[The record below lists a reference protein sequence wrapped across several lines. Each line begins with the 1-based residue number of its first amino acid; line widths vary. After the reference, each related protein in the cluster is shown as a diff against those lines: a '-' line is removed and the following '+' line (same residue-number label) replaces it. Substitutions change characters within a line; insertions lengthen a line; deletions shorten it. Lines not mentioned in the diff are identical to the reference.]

1 MSSAA
6 TSPERGALRVA
17 RQIAQRV
24 YDERIPAGTK
34 LASESES
41 LAEYAVSRGTL
52 REALRFLQIHGAIEL
67 RTGPNGGQFVGNP
80 RWQDLA
86 STIALLL
93 QFANATIET
102 VVEARLHIEPG
113 MASLAA
119 RNATDEDIA
128 RMSVLLDEVERRV
141 EDYEAFYELYLQ
153 FWDALASSSRNP
165 LFGFLSPALRRI
177 TWTAG
182 IRPNQEQREGALG
195 QLRVIHAAIAR
206 HDEARA
212 RREMQRLEEGYLETM
227 RSEYPR
233 ELHRVVSWADA
244 IP

>member
-1 MSSAA
+1 MSSSAA
-6 TSPERGALRVA
+6 TSERSALRVA
-17 RQIAQRV
+17 RQIAKRV
-24 YDERIPAGTK
+24 YNERIPAGTK

-41 LAEYAVSRGTL
+41 LAEHRVSRGTL

-67 RTGPNGGQFVGNP
+67 RPGPNGGQFVGDP

-102 VVEARLHIEPG
+102 VIEARLHIEPG

-119 RNATDEDIA
+119 RNATEADIA
-128 RMSVLLDEVERRV
+128 CMSSLLDEMERRA
-141 EDYEAFYELYLQ
+141 EDYEAFYDLYLQ

-182 IRPNQEQREGALG
+182 IRPNQEQREGALR
-195 QLRVIHAAIAR
+195 QLRVIHAAIAG
-206 HDEARA
+206 HNESRA
-212 RREMQRLEEGYLETM
+212 HQEMQRLEEGYLETM
-227 RSEYPR
+227 RAEYGR
-233 ELHRVVSWADA
+233 EIHRVVSWADSA
-244 IP
+244 P